1 MKQLFFS
8 LLFFCTVCASG
19 QAVVSHETVHQEG
32 AAASVPISQDGGF
45 TSLNVSRGTDPQG
58 NPQTFLFYD
67 TFLNTPN
74 GFVETVASGLIP
86 NDAFQGDSAAHLRLN
101 LDTSQISTFST
112 TTCTLTF
119 FPQFTDTCVPGA
131 LGVIQLDWV
140 QTRSS
145 TTHSVTTQSQSFN
158 LARIELH
165 QNSDQV
171 SAVVTGSFLG
181 IAVNSSGP
189 AMVNHSSTLEV
200 FRFQ

>member
-8 LLFFCTVCASG
+8 LLLFCAVFASG
-19 QAVVSHETVHQEG
+19 QTVISHDTVHQEG
-32 AAASVPISQDGGF
+32 AAANVPISQDGGF
-45 TSLNVSRGTDPQG
+45 TSLSVSRATDPQG

-67 TFLNTPN
+67 AFLNTPE

-101 LDTSQISTFST
+101 VDTSQISTFST

-119 FPQFTDTCVPGA
+119 FPQFTVTCVPGA
-131 LGVIQLDWV
+131 LGVIQLDWA
-140 QTRSS
+140 QNRSS
-145 TTHSVTTQSQSFN
+145 TTHSVTAQSESFN

-165 QNSDQV
+165 QTSDEV

-181 IAVNSSGP
+181 IPVNASGP
-189 AMVNHSSTLEV
+189 AMVNHSSTMEV

>member
-8 LLFFCTVCASG
+8 LLLFCTAFASG
-19 QAVVSHETVHQEG
+19 QAVISHETVHQEG

-67 TFLNTPN
+67 TFLNTAD
-74 GFVETVASGLIP
+74 GVVETVASGLIP

-101 LDTSQISTFST
+101 VDTSQVTTFST
-112 TTCTLTF
+112 TTCTITF
-119 FPQFTDTCVPGA
+119 FPQFTDNCVPGA

-171 SAVVTGSFLG
+171 SAVVNGSFLG
-181 IAVNSSGP
+181 IQVNSSGP
-189 AMVNHSSTLEV
+189 AMVNHSSTLDV

>member
-8 LLFFCTVCASG
+8 LLFFCAVFASG

-45 TSLNVSRGTDPQG
+45 TSLSVSRATDPQG

-67 TFLNTPN
+67 TFLNTPD

-86 NDAFQGDSAAHLRLN
+86 NDAFQGGSAAHLRLN
-101 LDTSQISTFST
+101 VDTSQITTFST

-119 FPQFTDTCVPGA
+119 VPQFTDTCVPGA

-165 QNSDQV
+165 QTSDQV
-171 SAVVTGSFLG
+171 SAIVAGSFLG
-181 IAVNSSGP
+181 ISVNSTGP
-189 AMVNHSSTLEV
+189 AMVNHSSSMEV

>member
-1 MKQLFFS
+1 MKILLFGT
-8 LLFFCTVCASG
+8 LLFFAVLSSG
-19 QAVVSHETVHQEG
+19 QAIISHDTVHQEG

-45 TSLNVSRGTDPQG
+45 TSLSISRGTDPKG

-67 TFLNTPN
+67 TFLNTPD

-101 LDTSQISTFST
+101 VDTSQVTTFST

-119 FPQFTDTCVPGA
+119 FPQFTDNCVPGA
-131 LGVIQLDWV
+131 LGVIQLDWA
-140 QTRSS
+140 QSRSS
-145 TTHSVTTQSQSFN
+145 VTHSVTTQSESFN

-165 QNSDQV
+165 QTSDQV

-181 IAVNSSGP
+181 IPVNTSGP
-189 AMVNHSSTLEV
+189 AMVNHSSSMEV